1 MKCGIIYIGDMMKEH
16 IFRAYDI
23 RGIYGDEID
32 LDLSYKIGRAFGTR
46 LINDKKYIT
55 IVGYDNRSSST
66 YIFESLS
73 KGITD
78 SGVDVINIGLVT
90 TPMYYYAL
98 HMFNATSG
106 IMITAS
112 HNPKEYNGFKIS
124 FNGKYNAYGEQIQ
137 EFKELVKSEDFKN
150 GRGSIINQD
159 IKERYI
165 SFTLGSIK
173 LGQRKLKV
181 VVDAGNG
188 TSSVVV
194 NDIFNKL
201 DIDYIPLFTDSN
213 PDFPNHHPDPSV
225 RENTRHLSELVI
237 KEKADIGFAYDG
249 DADRIGLVD
258 EKGELVPIDKY
269 MIIVLHNIFH
279 KLDDK
284 RILYDIKCSKALEDE
299 IDRLGGIKVCSRT
312 GNSYLR
318 ARIEQ
323 DKIEF
328 GGELSG
334 HVFFNDKFP
343 GYDDGIYA
351 SLRMLEILS
360 NTDKTMSELLED
372 IPKYYSTDEI
382 KIPIEEEKKKYLIKN
397 LINYCKEKNYTYLD
411 IDGCKA
417 IFEDGFALVRPS
429 NTGPNITMRF
439 EANDKNRLKEIQKE
453 FENKIE
459 SILK

>member
-1 MKCGIIYIGDMMKEH
+1 MKEY

-23 RGIYGDEID
+23 RGIYGSEID
-32 LDLSYKIGRAFGTR
+32 LDLSYKIGRAFGTK

-55 IVGYDNRSSST
+55 IVGYDNRTSSVD
-66 YIFESLS
+66 IFDSLS

-137 EFKELVKSEDFKN
+137 EFKELVKKEEFKN
-150 GRGSIINQD
+150 GKGTVITQD
-159 IKERYI
+159 IKERYV
-165 SFTLGSIK
+165 SFTLGSIR

-181 VVDAGNG
+181 VIDSGNG

-194 NDIFNKL
+194 KDIFDKL
-201 DIDYIPLFTDSN
+201 DLEYIPLFTDSDPN
-213 PDFPNHHPDPSV
+213 FPNHHPDPSV
-225 RENTRHLSELVI
+225 RENTKDLSETVI

-258 EKGELVPIDKY
+258 EVGELIPIDKF
-269 MIIVLHNIFH
+269 MIVILHNIFH

-284 RILYDIKCSKALEDE
+284 RILYDVKCSKALEDE

-318 ARIEQ
+318 ARIEM
-323 DKIEF
+323 DKMEF

-360 NTDKTMSELLED
+360 NTDKTMSELLKD

-382 KIPIEEEKKKYLIKN
+382 KMPIEEEKKEYLIKE
-397 LINYCKEKNYTYLD
+397 LINYSKEKNYKYLD
-411 IDGCKA
+411 IDGCKV
-417 IFEDGFALVRPS
+417 IFDDGFALVRPS

-439 EANDKNRLKEIQKE
+439 EAKSEERLKIIQKE
-453 FENKIE
+453 FEKKIE
-459 SILK
+459 NILK